1 MKLKTP
7 LVLGSAAVLALAA
20 CDPYPQGNP
29 DNQRARTGA
38 ATGAV
43 IGALVGASAK
53 GSGGNDLRDAA
64 VGAVVGG
71 IIGGGIGSVLDQQA
85 NELRGQV
92 GNNVQI
98 VNEGNQ
104 LRVVMPQDIL
114 FATDSA
120 TLQPTLVNDLRAVAQ
135 SLQKYP
141 NSTVQVIGHTDNVG
155 AAAYNQD
162 LSQRRGGAVAAV
174 LRDYGV
180 PGGRIIAIGRGED
193 QPVASTLTPEGRA
206 QNRRVEIIIRPTA

>member
-1 MKLKTP
+1 MTLNTP
-7 LVLGSAAVLALAA
+7 LLLGSAALMALVA

-29 DNQRARTGA
+29 DNTRARTGL

-43 IGALVGASAK
+43 IGGLLGATKESGSDRFRNAALGAAI
-53 GSGGNDLRDAA
+53 GAA
-64 VGAVVGG
+64 VGGGVGTL
-71 IIGGGIGSVLDQQA
+71 LDQQA

-98 VNEGNQ
+98 VNDGNQ

-120 TLQPTLVNDLRAVAQ
+120 TLQPTLINDLRAVAQ

-180 PGGRIIAIGRGED
+180 PGGRIVAVGRGED
-193 QPVASTLTPEGRA
+193 QPVASNLTPEGRA
-206 QNRRVEIIIRPTA
+206 QNRRVEIIIRPTN

>member
-7 LVLGSAAVLALAA
+7 VLFGGIALVALTA
-20 CDPYPQGNP
+20 CDPYPQGDP
-29 DNQRARTGA
+29 ANQRARTGA
-38 ATGAV
+38 ATGAL
-43 IGALVGASAK
+43 IGAVLGGTKDSGDDRLRNAAVG
-53 GSGGNDLRDAA
+53 AA
-64 VGAVVGG
+64 VGAVL
-71 IIGGGIGSVLDQQA
+71 GGGIGSVLDAQA
-85 NELRGQV
+85 AELRGSV
-92 GNNVQI
+92 SGNVQI

-120 TLQPTLVNDLRAVAQ
+120 TLQPMLVSDLRAVAA

-141 NSTVQVIGHTDNVG
+141 NSTVQVIGHTDNTG

-162 LSQRRGGAVAAV
+162 LSQRRAGAVSAV

-180 PGGRIIAIGRGED
+180 PAGRIVAVGQGED
-193 QPVASTLTPEGRA
+193 QPVASNLTPEGRQ
-206 QNRRVEIIIRPTA
+206 QNRRVEIIIRPTV

>member
-1 MKLKTP
+1 M
-7 LVLGSAAVLALAA
+7 ALTA
-20 CDPYPQGNP
+20 CDPYPQGDP
-29 DNQRARTGA
+29 ANQRARTGA
-38 ATGAV
+38 ATGAA
-43 IGALVGASAK
+43 IGAILGGTKES
-53 GSGGNDLRDAA
+53 GNDRFRNAA
-64 VGAVVGG
+64 IGAVAGAVL
-71 IIGGGIGSVLDQQA
+71 GGGIGSILDAQA
-85 NELRGQV
+85 AELRGQV
-92 GNNVQI
+92 SGNVQI

-120 TLQPTLVNDLRAVAQ
+120 ALQPTLVSDLRAVAA

-141 NSTVQVIGHTDNVG
+141 NSTVQVIGHTDNTG

-162 LSQRRGGAVAAV
+162 LSQRRAGAVAAV

-180 PGGRIIAIGRGED
+180 PGGRIVAVGQGED
-193 QPVASTLTPEGRA
+193 QPVASNLTPEGRQ